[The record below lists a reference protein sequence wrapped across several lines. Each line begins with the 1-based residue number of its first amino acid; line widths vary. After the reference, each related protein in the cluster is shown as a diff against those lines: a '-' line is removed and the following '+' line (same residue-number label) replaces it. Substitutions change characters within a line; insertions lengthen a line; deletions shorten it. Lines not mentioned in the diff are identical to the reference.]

1 MKALGFAGILALGGG
16 IWLYKSL
23 TNSEPKYDE
32 KRPANKEPTS
42 LKASNKISS
51 QEEYDQK
58 LSRIAR

>member
-1 MKALGFAGILALGGG
+1 MKALGFAAILAVGGA

-23 TNSEPKYDE
+23 TNSEPKDHE
-32 KRPANKEPTS
+32 ERPAKKQPTS

-58 LSRIAR
+58 LDRIAR